1 MDKEY
6 IKSKYIESLT
16 EEEQNLITL
25 FSVICIEGVSVNV
38 VCNILK
44 PDNPREFNSL
54 VEKLCG
60 WNWLFC
66 DNQTIYSDPQIAAA
80 VLEISEL
87 KSDSVFKILSTL
99 REYIVLK
106 PLDDMISRQE
116 YFVVARLLLT
126 YLMEQWEVNCPDNS
140 QVLSLFSEIV
150 IAFATNAELSFFGNK
165 RQPVYILEDR
175 IDFKLLNYIKEKEEF
190 HSGGSV
196 NRLLG
201 GLFTSIFRYEEAKAA
216 FQLAESINDDDA
228 DLLLAQ
234 AIMYENLGIQGKAF
248 QYAYRAYLMNKEYWD
263 DEANIKVCLYIAYLC
278 ALCESP
284 ENCKYWR
291 NIARSLLCERAIP
304 TSHVFSITLKEI
316 EALLHLDDKA
326 LAFQILDSA
335 ELDVYKLYGGDAP
348 EMARIS
354 YIRSLV
360 DGEVGHL
367 RKSNEY
373 YRQYVNTNHLNYG
386 YSVGDTAV
394 LYSAIINDNIMRG
407 NNNTAKIFAIK
418 MQDLYAEGSNIA
430 PGVRLSQ
437 AFANCASNLADEIYE
452 LSDAYLE
459 MANKIYKDE
468 LKPDEEL
475 LAEIAPV
482 FHNGIIPKSV
492 LMTEEYR
499 IINIVKINICLGE
512 GRFDDAK
519 QLIEELANEEKDCL
533 ERLKWNIHL
542 GRTLIKE
549 GKLDDGLKVWKD
561 IIYEIPNAH
570 KFEITKE
577 IAEWARSYDLI
588 YDAMTFYEDA
598 FQADTMVYGKTCD
611 IAEALQC
618 YADVL
623 ALCGLKGKSDEPWKQ
638 ALMLMQSMGDKD
650 GISLLYFSWG
660 AAKQDYEAEILLKKA
675 IDNWEPEQYVYDETL
690 SKMYYFLCCSQAMQ
704 GKSEE
709 ARISAQKA
717 VRLYPVDFPINLLE
731 DIEAYL

>member
-87 KSDSVFKILSTL
+87 KSDSVFKLLSTL
-99 REYIVLK
+99 SEYIVLK

-126 YLMEQWEVNCPDNS
+126 YIMGQWEVNCPGNS
-140 QVLSLFSEIV
+140 LVLSLFSKTV
-150 IAFATNAELSFFGNK
+150 VAFATNVELSFFGNK
-165 RQPVYILEDR
+165 RQPAYTLEDR
-175 IDFKLLNYIKEKEEF
+175 IDFRLLDFLKEKEVF
-190 HSGGSV
+190 HPEESV

-216 FQLAESINDDDA
+216 FQIAESIDDEDA

-248 QYAYRAYLMNKEYWD
+248 QYAYRAYLMNKEYWND
-263 DEANIKVCLYIAYLC
+263 DANIKVCLYIAYLC
-278 ALCESP
+278 AICESP

-291 NIARSLLCERAIP
+291 NIARSLLGERTIP
-304 TSHVFSITLKEI
+304 AGHIFSITLKEI

-367 RKSNEY
+367 RKSNDY
-373 YRQYVNTNHLNYG
+373 YRRYVNTNHLNYG

-394 LYSAIINDNIMRG
+394 LYSAIINDNIIRG
-407 NNNTAKIFAIK
+407 NNNTANIFAIK

-437 AFANCASNLADEIYE
+437 AFANCASNLADECYD
-452 LSDAYLE
+452 LSEAYLE
-459 MANKIYKDE
+459 VAQKIYEDE
-468 LKPDEEL
+468 LKPDDDTL
-475 LAEIAPV
+475 SEISPV
-482 FHNGIIPKSV
+482 FHDGVIPKSV
-492 LMTEEYR
+492 LMTEENR
-499 IINIVKINICLGE
+499 IIKIVTINICLE
-512 GRFDDAK
+512 NGRIDEAK
-519 QLIEELANEEKDCL
+519 QLIKESAEKEEDIL
-533 ERLKWNIHL
+533 ERHKWDIHM
-542 GRTLIKE
+542 GRVLVKE
-549 GKLDDGLKVWKD
+549 GKLDDGLEMWRKAISNV
-561 IIYEIPNAH
+561 PNAT
-570 KFEITKE
+570 KFVVAKE
-577 IAEWARSYDLI
+577 IAEWARTYDLI
-588 YDAMTFYEDA
+588 YDAMGFYEEA
-598 FQADTMVYGKTCD
+598 LQAETMVYGKTCE

-623 ALCGLKGKSDEPWKQ
+623 ELCGLKGKSEEPWKQ
-638 ALMLMQSMGDKD
+638 AILLMRSMGDND
-650 GISLLYFSWG
+650 GIALLYFSWG
-660 AAKQDYEAEILLKKA
+660 ASKQDYEAECLLKKA
-675 IDNWEPEQYVYDETL
+675 IELWEPGHDVFDETL
-690 SKMYYFLCCSQAMQ
+690 SYMNYHLALSLGMQ
-704 GKSEE
+704 GKTDE
-709 ARISAQKA
+709 ARVSANES
-717 VRLYPVDFPINLLE
+717 VRLFPTEYPVHLYDE
-731 DIEAYL
+731 IEAYL

>member
-16 EEEQNLITL
+16 EEEQNLIIL
-25 FSVICIEGVSVNV
+25 FSIICIEGVSVNV

-80 VLEISEL
+80 VLEISGL
-87 KSDSVFKILSTL
+87 KSDSVAKILSNL

-126 YLMEQWEVNCPDNS
+126 YLMRKWEVTCPDNS
-140 QVLSLFSEIV
+140 QVLSLFSETV
-150 IAFATNAELSFFGNK
+150 IAFVTNAELSFFGNK
-165 RQPVYILEDR
+165 RQPVYTLEDR
-175 IDFKLLNYIKEKEEF
+175 IDYKLLNFIKEKEGF
-190 HSGGSV
+190 HSEGNA

-201 GLFTSIFRYEEAKAA
+201 GLFTSIFRYEEAKAV
-216 FQLAESINDDDA
+216 FQKAESNNDDDA

-248 QYAYRAYLMNKEYWD
+248 QYAYRAYLMNKEYWND
-263 DEANIKVCLYIAYLC
+263 DANIKVCLYIAYLC
-278 ALCESP
+278 AVCESS

-291 NIARSLLCERAIP
+291 NIARSLLGERTIP
-304 TSHVFSITLKEI
+304 AGHIFSITLKEI

-373 YRQYVNTNHLNYG
+373 YRRYVNTNHLNYG
-386 YSVGDTAV
+386 YTVGDTAV
-394 LYSAIINDNIMRG
+394 LYSAIINDNIIRG
-407 NNNTAKIFAIK
+407 NNNTANIFAIK

-459 MANKIYKDE
+459 MANKIYEDE

-482 FHNGIIPKSV
+482 FHNGIIPKSI

-519 QLIEELANEEKDCL
+519 QLIEELANEEKDSF
-533 ERLKWNIHL
+533 ERLKWNVHL

-549 GKLDDGLKVWKD
+549 GKLDDGLNVWKD
-561 IIYEIPNAH
+561 IINKVPNAY

-588 YDAMTFYEDA
+588 YDAMTFYEKT

-623 ALCGLKGKSDEPWKQ
+623 ELCGLKGKSDEPWKQ

-660 AAKQDYEAEILLKKA
+660 AAKQDYEAEHLLNKA
-675 IDNWEPEQYVYDETL
+675 IDNWKPEQYAFDETL

>member
-1 MDKEY
+1 M
-6 IKSKYIESLT
+6 
-16 EEEQNLITL
+16 
-25 FSVICIEGVSVNV
+25 
-38 VCNILK
+38 
-44 PDNPREFNSL
+44 
-54 VEKLCG
+54 
-60 WNWLFC
+60 
-66 DNQTIYSDPQIAAA
+66 
-80 VLEISEL
+80 
-87 KSDSVFKILSTL
+87 
-99 REYIVLK
+99 
-106 PLDDMISRQE
+106 
-116 YFVVARLLLT
+116 
-126 YLMEQWEVNCPDNS
+126 
-140 QVLSLFSEIV
+140 
-150 IAFATNAELSFFGNK
+150 
-165 RQPVYILEDR
+165 
-175 IDFKLLNYIKEKEEF
+175 
-190 HSGGSV
+190 
-196 NRLLG
+196 
-201 GLFTSIFRYEEAKAA
+201 
-216 FQLAESINDDDA
+216 
-228 DLLLAQ
+228 
-234 AIMYENLGIQGKAF
+234 
-248 QYAYRAYLMNKEYWD
+248 
-263 DEANIKVCLYIAYLC
+263 
-278 ALCESP
+278 
-284 ENCKYWR
+284 
-291 NIARSLLCERAIP
+291 
-304 TSHVFSITLKEI
+304 KEI
-316 EALLHLDDKA
+316 EALLHLDDKP

-335 ELDVYKLYGGDAP
+335 ELDIYKLYGGDAP

-373 YRQYVNTNHLNYG
+373 YRRYVNINHLNYG

-394 LYSAIINDNIMRG
+394 LYSAIINDNVIRG
-407 NNNTAKIFAIK
+407 NNNTADIFAIK
-418 MQDLYAEGSNIA
+418 MQDLYAEGANIA

-459 MANKIYKDE
+459 MANKIYEDE

-475 LAEIAPV
+475 LAEITPV

-519 QLIEELANEEKDCL
+519 QLIEELANEEKDCF
-533 ERLKWNIHL
+533 ERLKWNVHL

-549 GKLDDGLKVWKD
+549 GKLDEGLKVWKD
-561 IIYEIPNAH
+561 IIDKVPNAH

-623 ALCGLKGKSDEPWKQ
+623 ELCGLKGKSDEPWKQ

-660 AAKQDYEAEILLKKA
+660 AAKQDYEAEHLLNKA
-675 IDNWEPEQYVYDETL
+675 IDNWKPEQYAFDETL

-709 ARISAQKA
+709 ARVSAQKA
-717 VRLYPVDFPINLLE
+717 VRLFPVDFPINLLE

>member
-6 IKSKYIESLT
+6 IKSKYIESLKG
-16 EEEQNLITL
+16 EEQNLITL
-25 FSVICIEGVSVNV
+25 FSIICVEGVSVNV

-44 PDNPREFNSL
+44 PENPRDFNSL
-54 VEKLCG
+54 VKKLCG

-66 DNQTIYSDPQIAAA
+66 DHQTICSDPQIAAA
-80 VLEISEL
+80 VLEVSEL
-87 KSDSVFKILSTL
+87 KSDFVAKILSNL
-99 REYIVLK
+99 REYIVLQ

-126 YLMEQWEVNCPDNS
+126 YFMEQWEVNCPDNS
-140 QVLSLFSEIV
+140 QVLSLFSETV
-150 IAFATNAELSFFGNK
+150 IAFTTNVELSFFGNK

-190 HSGGSV
+190 HPGGSV

-201 GLFTSIFRYEEAKAA
+201 GLFTSIFRYEEAKDA
-216 FQLAESINDDDA
+216 FQMAESNYDEDA

-248 QYAYRAYLMNKEYWD
+248 QYAYRAYLINKEYWND
-263 DEANIKVCLYIAYLC
+263 DANIKICLYIAYLC
-278 ALCESP
+278 AICESQ

-291 NIARSLLCERAIP
+291 NIARSLLGDRAIP
-304 TSHVFSITLKEI
+304 VGHIFSITLKEI

-348 EMARIS
+348 EFARIS

-367 RKSNEY
+367 RKSNDY
-373 YRQYVNTNHLNYG
+373 YRRYVNTNHLNYG

-394 LYSAIINDNIMRG
+394 LYSAIINDNIIRG
-407 NNNTAKIFAIK
+407 NNNTANIFAIK

-459 MANKIYKDE
+459 MANKIYEDE
-468 LKPDEEL
+468 LKPNEEL
-475 LAEIAPV
+475 LAEILPV

-492 LMTEEYR
+492 LMTEEFR
-499 IINIVKINICLGE
+499 IINIVKVNICLGD
-512 GRFDDAK
+512 GRFDDSK

-533 ERLKWNIHL
+533 ECLKWNIHL

-549 GKLDDGLKVWKD
+549 GKVEDGLKVWKD
-561 IIYEIPNAH
+561 IINKVPNAH

-598 FQADTMVYGKTCD
+598 FQADSMVYGKTCD

-623 ALCGLKGKSDEPWKQ
+623 ELCGLKGKSDEPWKQ

-660 AAKQDYEAEILLKKA
+660 AAKQDYEAELLLNKA
-675 IDNWEPEQYVYDETL
+675 IDNWNPEQYAFDETL

-709 ARISAQKA
+709 ARVSAQKA

>member
-87 KSDSVFKILSTL
+87 KPDSVFKLLSTL

-126 YLMEQWEVNCPDNS
+126 YIMGQWEVNYPDDS
-140 QVLSLFSEIV
+140 QVLSLFSETV
-150 IAFATNAELSFFGNK
+150 IAFATNVELSFFGNK
-165 RQPVYILEDR
+165 RQPIYILEDR
-175 IDFKLLNYIKEKEEF
+175 IDHKLLNFIKEKEGF
-190 HSGGSV
+190 HSEGNV

-201 GLFTSIFRYEEAKAA
+201 ELFTSIFRYEEAKAA
-216 FQLAESINDDDA
+216 FQMAESIDDEDA

-248 QYAYRAYLMNKEYWD
+248 QYAYSAYLMNKEYWND
-263 DEANIKVCLYIAYLC
+263 DANIKICLYIAYLC
-278 ALCESP
+278 AVCESP

-291 NIARSLLCERAIP
+291 NIARSLLGERTIP
-304 TSHVFSITLKEI
+304 AGHIFSITLKEI

-373 YRQYVNTNHLNYG
+373 YRHYVNINHLNYG

-394 LYSAIINDNIMRG
+394 LYSAIINDNVIRG
-407 NNNTAKIFAIK
+407 NNNTADIFAIK
-418 MQDLYAEGSNIA
+418 MQDLYAEGANIA

-437 AFANCASNLADEIYE
+437 AFANCASNLADECYE
-452 LSDAYLE
+452 LSEAYLE
-459 MANKIYKDE
+459 VAQKIYEDE
-468 LKPDEEL
+468 LKPDEDTL
-475 LAEIAPV
+475 SEIAPV
-482 FHNGIIPKSV
+482 FHDGVIPKSV
-492 LMTEEYR
+492 LMTEENR
-499 IINIVKINICLGE
+499 IIKIVTINICLE
-512 GRFDDAK
+512 NGRIDEAK
-519 QLIEELANEEKDCL
+519 QLIKESAEKEGDIF
-533 ERLKWNIHL
+533 ERHKWDIHM
-542 GRTLIKE
+542 GRALVKE
-549 GKLDDGLKVWKD
+549 GKLDDGL
-561 IIYEIPNAH
+561 EIWRKAISNVPNAN
-570 KFEITKE
+570 KFEVAKE
-577 IAEWARSYDLI
+577 IAEWARTYDLI
-588 YDAMTFYEDA
+588 YDAMGFYEEA
-598 FQADTMVYGKTCD
+598 LRAETMVYGKTCE

-623 ALCGLKGKSDEPWKQ
+623 ELCGLKGKSEEPWKQ
-638 ALMLMQSMGDKD
+638 AILLMRSMGDND
-650 GISLLYFSWG
+650 GIALLYFSWG
-660 AAKQDYEAEILLKKA
+660 ASKQDYEAECLLKKA
-675 IDNWEPEQYVYDETL
+675 IDLWEPEHYVYDETL
-690 SKMYYFLCCSQAMQ
+690 SKMYYYLCCAQAMQ
-704 GKSEE
+704 SKSED
-709 ARISAQKA
+709 ARHSARKA
-717 VRLYPVDFPINLLE
+717 VSLYPIEFPINLVE

>member
-25 FSVICIEGVSVNV
+25 FSIICIEGVSVNV

-106 PLDDMISRQE
+106 PLDDMISRQD
-116 YFVVARLLLT
+116 YFAVARLLLT
-126 YLMEQWEVNCPDNS
+126 YLMEQWKVNCPDNS

-165 RQPVYILEDR
+165 RQPVYTLEDR
-175 IDFKLLNYIKEKEEF
+175 IDYKLLNFIKEKEGF
-190 HSGGSV
+190 HSEGNA

-201 GLFTSIFRYEEAKAA
+201 GLFTSIFRYEEAKAV
-216 FQLAESINDDDA
+216 FQKAESNYDDDA

-248 QYAYRAYLMNKEYWD
+248 QYAYRAYLVNKEYWND
-263 DEANIKVCLYIAYLC
+263 DANIKVCLYIAYLC
-278 ALCESP
+278 AICESP

-291 NIARSLLCERAIP
+291 NIARSLMGERTIP
-304 TSHVFSITLKEI
+304 AGHIFSITLKEI

-373 YRQYVNTNHLNYG
+373 YRRYVNTNHLNYG

-394 LYSAIINDNIMRG
+394 LYSAIINDNIIRG
-407 NNNTAKIFAIK
+407 NNNTANKFAIK

-459 MANKIYKDE
+459 MANKIYEDE

-475 LAEIAPV
+475 LAEITPV

-519 QLIEELANEEKDCL
+519 QLIEELANEEKGSF
-533 ERLKWNIHL
+533 ERLKWNVHL

-561 IIYEIPNAH
+561 IIYEVPNAH

-598 FQADTMVYGKTCD
+598 FLADTMVYGKTCD

-623 ALCGLKGKSDEPWKQ
+623 ELCGLKGKSDEPWKQ

-660 AAKQDYEAEILLKKA
+660 AAKQDYEAELLLNKA
-675 IDNWEPEQYVYDETL
+675 INNWEPEQYAFDETL

>member
-25 FSVICIEGVSVNV
+25 FSIICIEGVSVNV

-87 KSDSVFKILSTL
+87 KSDSVAKILSNL

-106 PLDDMISRQE
+106 PLDDMISRQD
-116 YFVVARLLLT
+116 YFVVARLLLI
-126 YLMEQWEVNCPDNS
+126 YLMEQWKVNCPDNS

-165 RQPVYILEDR
+165 RQPVYTLEDR
-175 IDFKLLNYIKEKEEF
+175 IDYKLLNFIKEKEGF
-190 HSGGSV
+190 HSEGNA

-201 GLFTSIFRYEEAKAA
+201 ELFTSIFRYEEAKAA
-216 FQLAESINDDDA
+216 FQMAESIADEDA

-234 AIMYENLGIQGKAF
+234 AIMYDNLGIQGKAF
-248 QYAYRAYLMNKEYWD
+248 QYAYRAYLMNKEYWND
-263 DEANIKVCLYIAYLC
+263 DANIKVCLYIAYLC
-278 ALCESP
+278 AICESS

-291 NIARSLLCERAIP
+291 NIARSLMGERTIP
-304 TSHVFSITLKEI
+304 AGHIFSITLKEI

-326 LAFQILDSA
+326 LAFQVLDSA

-373 YRQYVNTNHLNYG
+373 YRRYVNTNHLNYG
-386 YSVGDTAV
+386 YTVGDTAV
-394 LYSAIINDNIMRG
+394 LYSAIINDNIIRG
-407 NNNTAKIFAIK
+407 NNNTANIFAIK

-459 MANKIYKDE
+459 MANKIYEDE

-482 FHNGIIPKSV
+482 FHNGIIPKSI

-512 GRFDDAK
+512 SRFDDAK
-519 QLIEELANEEKDCL
+519 QLIEELAYEEKDSF

-549 GKLDDGLKVWKD
+549 GKLDDGLNVWKD
-561 IIYEIPNAH
+561 IINKVPNAH

-588 YDAMTFYEDA
+588 YDAMTFYEEA

-623 ALCGLKGKSDEPWKQ
+623 ELCGLKGKSDEPWKQ

-660 AAKQDYEAEILLKKA
+660 AAKQDYEAEHLLNKA
-675 IDNWEPEQYVYDETL
+675 INNWEPEQYAFDETL

-709 ARISAQKA
+709 ARVSAQKA

>member
-87 KSDSVFKILSTL
+87 KSDSVFKLLPTL

-126 YLMEQWEVNCPDNS
+126 YIMGQWEVNCPGNS
-140 QVLSLFSEIV
+140 LVLSLFSKTV
-150 IAFATNAELSFFGNK
+150 VAFATNVELSFFGNK
-165 RQPVYILEDR
+165 RQPAYTLEDR
-175 IDFKLLNYIKEKEEF
+175 IDFRLLDFLKEKEVF
-190 HSGGSV
+190 HPEESV

-216 FQLAESINDDDA
+216 FQIAESIDDEDA

-248 QYAYRAYLMNKEYWD
+248 QYAYRAYLMNKEYWND
-263 DEANIKVCLYIAYLC
+263 DANIKVCLYIAYLC
-278 ALCESP
+278 AICESP

-291 NIARSLLCERAIP
+291 NIARSLLGERTIP
-304 TSHVFSITLKEI
+304 AGHIFSITLKEI

-367 RKSNEY
+367 RKSNDY
-373 YRQYVNTNHLNYG
+373 YRRYVNTNHLNYG

-394 LYSAIINDNIMRG
+394 LYSGIINDHVIRG
-407 NNNTAKIFAIK
+407 NKYTAESFAVK
-418 MQDLYAEGSNIA
+418 MQNLHAEDKTTA
-430 PGVRLSQ
+430 PGVRISQ
-437 AFANCASNLADEIYE
+437 ALSNCFQSLVNEEVDLGK
-452 LSDAYLE
+452 AYLDV
-459 MANKIYKDE
+459 ARTIYDDE
-468 LKPDEEL
+468 LRPDDDTL
-475 LAEIAPV
+475 KEIAPI
-482 FHNGIIPKSV
+482 FQNGIIPNAIM
-492 LMTEEYR
+492 MTEVLR
-499 IINIVKINICLGE
+499 TINSTNINIALRE
-512 GRFDDAK
+512 GR
-519 QLIEELANEEKDCL
+519 IEEAKDMIDILIGNEKEDIEKL
-533 ERLKWNIHL
+533 NWEIHL
-542 GRTLIKE
+542 GRTLLEE
-549 GKLDDGLKVWKD
+549 GKVDEGVNVWRKILSKVT
-561 IIYEIPNAH
+561 NAK
-570 KFEITKE
+570 KFEMAKD
-577 IAEWARSYDLI
+577 IAEWAQSYGLTYESI
-588 YDAMTFYEDA
+588 EFYEEA
-598 FQADTMVYGKTCD
+598 LQPEAMVYGRTCD
-611 IAEALQC
+611 IANALQR
-618 YADVL
+618 YAEGL
-623 ALCGLKGKSDEPWKQ
+623 ELCGMKENDELWRQ
-638 ALMLMQSMGDKD
+638 ALMLMQSLGDKD
-650 GISLLYFSWG
+650 DISLLYFSWG
-660 AAKQDYEAEILLKKA
+660 LTKQDYEAECFLKKA
-675 IDNWEPEQYVYDETL
+675 IELWEPEHDVFDETL
-690 SKMYYFLCCSQAMQ
+690 SYMNFHLALSLGMQ
-704 GKSEE
+704 GKTDETRVAANES
-709 ARISAQKA
+709 
-717 VRLYPVDFPINLLE
+717 VRLFPAEYPVHLYE
-731 DIEAYL
+731 EIEAYL

>member
-87 KSDSVFKILSTL
+87 KPDSVFKLLSTL

-126 YLMEQWEVNCPDNS
+126 YIMGQWEVNYPDDS
-140 QVLSLFSEIV
+140 QVLSLFSETV
-150 IAFATNAELSFFGNK
+150 IAFATNVELSFFGNK
-165 RQPVYILEDR
+165 RQPIYILEDR
-175 IDFKLLNYIKEKEEF
+175 IDHKLLNFIKEKEGF
-190 HSGGSV
+190 HSEGNV

-201 GLFTSIFRYEEAKAA
+201 ELFTSIFRYEEAKAA
-216 FQLAESINDDDA
+216 FQMAESIDDEDA

-248 QYAYRAYLMNKEYWD
+248 QYAYRAYLMNKEYWND
-263 DEANIKVCLYIAYLC
+263 DANIKICLYIAYLC
-278 ALCESP
+278 AVCESP

-291 NIARSLLCERAIP
+291 NIARSLLGERTIP
-304 TSHVFSITLKEI
+304 AGHIFSITLKEI

-373 YRQYVNTNHLNYG
+373 YRRYVNTNHLNYG

-394 LYSAIINDNIMRG
+394 LYSAIINDNIIRG
-407 NNNTAKIFAIK
+407 NNNTANIFAIK
-418 MQDLYAEGSNIA
+418 MQDLYAEGFNIA

-459 MANKIYKDE
+459 MANKIYEDE

-492 LMTEEYR
+492 LMTEECR

-519 QLIEELANEEKDCL
+519 HLIEELANKEKDCL
-533 ERLKWNIHL
+533 ECLKWNIHL

-561 IIYEIPNAH
+561 IINEVPNAH

-588 YDAMTFYEDA
+588 YDAMAFYEDA
-598 FQADTMVYGKTCD
+598 LQADTMVYGKTCD

-623 ALCGLKGKSDEPWKQ
+623 ELCGLKGKSDEPWKQ

-660 AAKQDYEAEILLKKA
+660 AAKQDYEAEVLLNKA
-675 IDNWEPEQYVYDETL
+675 IDNWEPKQYAFDETL

>member
-87 KSDSVFKILSTL
+87 KPDSVFKLLSTL

-126 YLMEQWEVNCPDNS
+126 YIMGQWEVNYPDDS
-140 QVLSLFSEIV
+140 QVLSLFSETV
-150 IAFATNAELSFFGNK
+150 IAFATNVELSFFGNK
-165 RQPVYILEDR
+165 RQPIYILEDR
-175 IDFKLLNYIKEKEEF
+175 IDHKLLNFIKEKEGF
-190 HSGGSV
+190 HSEGNV

-201 GLFTSIFRYEEAKAA
+201 ELFTSIFRYEEAKAA
-216 FQLAESINDDDA
+216 FQMAESIDDEDA

-248 QYAYRAYLMNKEYWD
+248 QYAYRAYLMNKEYWND
-263 DEANIKVCLYIAYLC
+263 DANIKICLYIAYLC
-278 ALCESP
+278 AVCESP

-291 NIARSLLCERAIP
+291 NIARSLLGERTIP
-304 TSHVFSITLKEI
+304 AGHIFSITLKEI

-373 YRQYVNTNHLNYG
+373 YRRYVNTNHLNYG

-394 LYSAIINDNIMRG
+394 LYSAIINDNIIRG
-407 NNNTAKIFAIK
+407 NNNTANIFAIK
-418 MQDLYAEGSNIA
+418 MQDLYAEGFNIA

-459 MANKIYKDE
+459 MANKIYEDE
-468 LKPDEEL
+468 LKPDEDTL
-475 LAEIAPV
+475 SEIAPI
-482 FHNGIIPKSV
+482 FHNGVIPKSV
-492 LMTEEYR
+492 LMTEEIR
-499 IINIVKINICLGE
+499 IIKIVTINICLE
-512 GRFDDAK
+512 NGRIDEAK
-519 QLIEELANEEKDCL
+519 QLIRESAEKEEDNL
-533 ERLKWNIHL
+533 ERHKWDIHM
-542 GRTLIKE
+542 GRALVKE
-549 GKLDDGLKVWKD
+549 GKLDDGL
-561 IIYEIPNAH
+561 EIWRKAISNVPNAN
-570 KFEITKE
+570 KFEVAKE
-577 IAEWARSYDLI
+577 IAEWARTYDLI
-588 YDAMTFYEDA
+588 YDAMGFYEEVL
-598 FQADTMVYGKTCD
+598 QAETMVYGKTCE

-623 ALCGLKGKSDEPWKQ
+623 ELCGLKGKSEEPWKQ
-638 ALMLMQSMGDKD
+638 AILLMRSMSDND
-650 GISLLYFSWG
+650 GIALLYFSWG
-660 AAKQDYEAEILLKKA
+660 ASKQDYEAECLLKKA
-675 IDNWEPEQYVYDETL
+675 IELWEPEHYVYDETL
-690 SKMYYFLCCSQAMQ
+690 SKMYYYLCCAQAMQ
-704 GKSEE
+704 GKSED
-709 ARISAQKA
+709 ARHSARKA
-717 VRLYPVDFPINLLE
+717 VSLYPIEFPINLVE

>member
-1 MDKEY
+1 M
-6 IKSKYIESLT
+6 
-16 EEEQNLITL
+16 
-25 FSVICIEGVSVNV
+25 G
-38 VCNILK
+38 
-44 PDNPREFNSL
+44 
-54 VEKLCG
+54 
-60 WNWLFC
+60 
-66 DNQTIYSDPQIAAA
+66 
-80 VLEISEL
+80 EL
-87 KSDSVFKILSTL
+87 
-99 REYIVLK
+99 Y
-106 PLDDMISRQE
+106 
-116 YFVVARLLLT
+116 
-126 YLMEQWEVNCPDNS
+126 
-140 QVLSLFSEIV
+140 
-150 IAFATNAELSFFGNK
+150 
-165 RQPVYILEDR
+165 
-175 IDFKLLNYIKEKEEF
+175 
-190 HSGGSV
+190 
-196 NRLLG
+196 
-201 GLFTSIFRYEEAKAA
+201 TSIFRYEEAKEC
-216 FQLAESINDDDA
+216 FQKAETYLGEDSN
-228 DLLLAQ
+228 LLFAQ

-248 QYAYRAYLMNKEYWD
+248 QYAYRAYLMNKEYRND
-263 DEANIKVCLYIAYLC
+263 DANIKICLYIAYLC
-278 ALCESP
+278 ALCESS

-291 NIARSLLCERAIP
+291 NIVRSLLGDRAIP
-304 TSHVFSITLKEI
+304 AGHIFSITLKEI

-373 YRQYVNTNHLNYG
+373 YRRYVNTNHLNYG

-394 LYSAIINDNIMRG
+394 LYSAIINDNIIRG
-407 NNNTAKIFAIK
+407 NNNTANIFAIK

-459 MANKIYKDE
+459 MANKIYEDE

-492 LMTEEYR
+492 LMTEECR

-519 QLIEELANEEKDCL
+519 HLIEELANEEKDCL
-533 ERLKWNIHL
+533 ERLKWNIHF

-561 IIYEIPNAH
+561 IINEMPNAH

-623 ALCGLKGKSDEPWKQ
+623 ELCGLKGKSDEPWKQ

-660 AAKQDYEAEILLKKA
+660 AAKQDYEAEVLLNKA
-675 IDNWEPEQYVYDETL
+675 IDNWEPEQYAYDETL

>member
-1 MDKEY
+1 MEKDY
-6 IKSKYIESLT
+6 IKRMFMESLT
-16 EEEQNLITL
+16 EEEQDLITL

-44 PDNPREFNSL
+44 PDNTREFNSL

-60 WNWLFC
+60 RNWLFC
-66 DNQTIYSDPQIAAA
+66 DNQMIYSDSQIAAA
-80 VLEISEL
+80 VLEVSEL
-87 KSDSVFKILSTL
+87 ESDSVFKILSNL
-99 REYIVLK
+99 GEYIVLQ

-116 YFVVARLLLT
+116 YYVVARLLLT
-126 YLMEQWEVNCPDNS
+126 YLMGQWEVTCPDNS
-140 QVLSLFSEIV
+140 QVFPLFSETV

-190 HSGGSV
+190 HPEGSV

-201 GLFTSIFRYEEAKAA
+201 ELFTNIFRYEEAKVA
-216 FQLAESINDDDA
+216 FQMAESIHGEDA

-248 QYAYRAYLMNKEYWD
+248 LYAYRAYLMNKEYWND
-263 DEANIKVCLYIAYLC
+263 DVNIKVCLYIAYLC

-291 NIARSLLCERAIP
+291 NIARSLLGERAIP
-304 TSHVFSITLKEI
+304 ASHIFSITLKEI
-316 EALLHLDDKA
+316 EALLHLDDKP

-373 YRQYVNTNHLNYG
+373 YRRYVNTNHLNYG

-394 LYSAIINDNIMRG
+394 LYSAIINDNIIRG
-407 NNNTAKIFAIK
+407 NNNTANIFSIK

-459 MANKIYKDE
+459 MANKIYEDE

-492 LMTEEYR
+492 LMTEECR

-519 QLIEELANEEKDCL
+519 QLIEELANKEKDSF
-533 ERLKWNIHL
+533 ERLKWNVHL

-561 IIYEIPNAH
+561 IIYKVPNSH

-577 IAEWARSYDLI
+577 IAEWARSYGLI
-588 YDAMTFYEDA
+588 YDAMAFYEDA
-598 FQADTMVYGKTCD
+598 LQADTMVYGKTCD

-623 ALCGLKGKSDEPWKQ
+623 ELCGLKGKSEEPWKQ
-638 ALMLMQSMGDKD
+638 ALILMQSMGDKD
-650 GISLLYFSWG
+650 SISLLYFSWG
-660 AAKQDYEAEILLKKA
+660 TAKQDYESEVLLNKA
-675 IDNWEPEQYVYDETL
+675 IDNWEQEQYVYDETL

-704 GKSEE
+704 GKTED
-709 ARISAQKA
+709 ARFSAHKA
-717 VRLYPVDFPINLLE
+717 VELFPTDFPLHLLE
-731 DIEAYL
+731 DIEGYL

>member
-87 KSDSVFKILSTL
+87 KSDSVFKLLSTL

-126 YLMEQWEVNCPDNS
+126 YIMGQWEVNCPGNS
-140 QVLSLFSEIV
+140 LVLSLFSKTV
-150 IAFATNAELSFFGNK
+150 VAFATNVELSFFGNK
-165 RQPVYILEDR
+165 RQPAYTLEDR
-175 IDFKLLNYIKEKEEF
+175 IDFRLLDFLKEKEVF
-190 HSGGSV
+190 HPEESV

-216 FQLAESINDDDA
+216 FQIAESIDDEDA

-248 QYAYRAYLMNKEYWD
+248 QYAYRAYLMNKEYWND
-263 DEANIKVCLYIAYLC
+263 DANIKVCLYIAYLC
-278 ALCESP
+278 AICESP

-291 NIARSLLCERAIP
+291 NIARSLLGERTIP
-304 TSHVFSITLKEI
+304 AGHIFSITLKEI

-373 YRQYVNTNHLNYG
+373 YRRYVNTNHLNYG

-394 LYSAIINDNIMRG
+394 LYSGIINDHVIRG
-407 NNNTAKIFAIK
+407 NKYTAESFAVK
-418 MQDLYAEGSNIA
+418 MQNLHAEGKTTA
-430 PGVRLSQ
+430 PGVRISQ
-437 AFANCASNLADEIYE
+437 ALSNCFQSLVNEEVDLGK
-452 LSDAYLE
+452 AYLDV
-459 MANKIYKDE
+459 ARTIYDDE
-468 LKPDEEL
+468 LRPDDDTL
-475 LAEIAPV
+475 KEIAPI
-482 FHNGIIPKSV
+482 FQNGIIPNAIM
-492 LMTEEYR
+492 MTEVLR
-499 IINIVKINICLGE
+499 TINSTNINIALRE
-512 GRFDDAK
+512 GR
-519 QLIEELANEEKDCL
+519 IEEAKDMIDILIGNEKEDIEKL
-533 ERLKWNIHL
+533 NWEIHL
-542 GRTLIKE
+542 GRTLLEE
-549 GKLDDGLKVWKD
+549 GKVDEGVNVWRKILSKVT
-561 IIYEIPNAH
+561 NAK
-570 KFEITKE
+570 KFEMAKD
-577 IAEWARSYDLI
+577 IAEWAQSYGLTYESI
-588 YDAMTFYEDA
+588 EFYEEA
-598 FQADTMVYGKTCD
+598 LQPEAMVYGWTCD
-611 IAEALQC
+611 IANALQR
-618 YADVL
+618 YAEGL
-623 ALCGLKGKSDEPWKQ
+623 ELCGMKENDELWRQ
-638 ALMLMQSMGDKD
+638 ALMLMQSLGDKD
-650 GISLLYFSWG
+650 DISLLYFSWG
-660 AAKQDYEAEILLKKA
+660 LTKQDYEAECFLKKA
-675 IDNWEPEQYVYDETL
+675 IELWEPEHDVFDETL
-690 SKMYYFLCCSQAMQ
+690 SYMNFHLALSLGMQ
-704 GKSEE
+704 GKTDETRVAANES
-709 ARISAQKA
+709 
-717 VRLYPVDFPINLLE
+717 VRLFPAEYPVHLYE
-731 DIEAYL
+731 EIEAYL

>member
-1 MDKEY
+1 MDKDH
-6 IKSKYIESLT
+6 IKSIFIESLT

-87 KSDSVFKILSTL
+87 KPDSVFKLLSTL

-126 YLMEQWEVNCPDNS
+126 YIMGQWEVNYPDDS
-140 QVLSLFSEIV
+140 QVLSLFSETV
-150 IAFATNAELSFFGNK
+150 IAFATNVELSFFGNK
-165 RQPVYILEDR
+165 RQPIYILEDR
-175 IDFKLLNYIKEKEEF
+175 IDHKLLNFIKEKEGF
-190 HSGGSV
+190 HSEGNV

-201 GLFTSIFRYEEAKAA
+201 ELFTSIFRYEEAKAA
-216 FQLAESINDDDA
+216 FQMAESIDDEDA

-248 QYAYRAYLMNKEYWD
+248 QYAYRAYLMNKEYWND
-263 DEANIKVCLYIAYLC
+263 DANIKICLYIAYLC
-278 ALCESP
+278 AVCESP

-291 NIARSLLCERAIP
+291 NIARSLLGERTIP
-304 TSHVFSITLKEI
+304 AGHIFSITLKEI

-373 YRQYVNTNHLNYG
+373 YRRYVNTNHLNYG

-394 LYSAIINDNIMRG
+394 LYSAIINDNIIRG
-407 NNNTAKIFAIK
+407 NNNTANIFAIK
-418 MQDLYAEGSNIA
+418 MQDLYAEGFNIA

-459 MANKIYKDE
+459 MANKIYEDE
-468 LKPDEEL
+468 LKPDEDTL
-475 LAEIAPV
+475 SEIAPI
-482 FHNGIIPKSV
+482 FHNGVIPKSV
-492 LMTEEYR
+492 LMTEEIR
-499 IINIVKINICLGE
+499 IIKIVTINICLE
-512 GRFDDAK
+512 NGRIDEAK
-519 QLIEELANEEKDCL
+519 QLIRESAEKEEDNL
-533 ERLKWNIHL
+533 ERHKWDIHM
-542 GRTLIKE
+542 GRALVKE
-549 GKLDDGLKVWKD
+549 GKLDDGL
-561 IIYEIPNAH
+561 EIWRKAISNVPNAN
-570 KFEITKE
+570 KFEVAKE
-577 IAEWARSYDLI
+577 IAEWARTYDLI
-588 YDAMTFYEDA
+588 YDAMGFYEEVL
-598 FQADTMVYGKTCD
+598 QAETMVYGKTCE

-623 ALCGLKGKSDEPWKQ
+623 ELCGLKGKSEEPWKQ
-638 ALMLMQSMGDKD
+638 AILLMRSMSDND
-650 GISLLYFSWG
+650 GIALLYFSWG
-660 AAKQDYEAEILLKKA
+660 ASKQDYEAECLLKKA
-675 IDNWEPEQYVYDETL
+675 IELWEPEHYVYDETL
-690 SKMYYFLCCSQAMQ
+690 SKMYYYLCCAQAMQ
-704 GKSEE
+704 GKSED
-709 ARISAQKA
+709 ARHSARKA
-717 VRLYPVDFPINLLE
+717 VSLYPIEFPINLVE

>member
-1 MDKEY
+1 MEKDY
-6 IKSKYIESLT
+6 IKRMYMESLT
-16 EEEQNLITL
+16 EKEQNLITL

-38 VCNILK
+38 ACNILK

-66 DNQTIYSDPQIAAA
+66 DNQTVYSDPQIAAA

-126 YLMEQWEVNCPDNS
+126 YLMRKWEVTCPDNS
-140 QVLSLFSEIV
+140 QVLSLFSETV

-190 HSGGSV
+190 HPGGSV

-216 FQLAESINDDDA
+216 FQMAESIDDDDA

-248 QYAYRAYLMNKEYWD
+248 QYAYRTYLMNKEYWND
-263 DEANIKVCLYIAYLC
+263 DANIKVCLYIAYLC
-278 ALCESP
+278 AVCESQ

-291 NIARSLLCERAIP
+291 NIARSLLGERKIPAI
-304 TSHVFSITLKEI
+304 HIFSITLKEI

-373 YRQYVNTNHLNYG
+373 YRRYVNTNHLNYG

-394 LYSAIINDNIMRG
+394 LYSAIINDNIIRG
-407 NNNTAKIFAIK
+407 NNNTANIFAIK

-430 PGVRLSQ
+430 PDVRLSQ

-459 MANKIYKDE
+459 MANKIYEDE

-512 GRFDDAK
+512 GRFDDVK
-519 QLIEELANEEKDCL
+519 QLIEELANEEKDSF
-533 ERLKWNIHL
+533 ERLKWNVHL

-549 GKLDDGLKVWKD
+549 GKLDDGLNVWKD
-561 IIYEIPNAH
+561 IINKVPNAY

-588 YDAMTFYEDA
+588 YDAMTFYEEA

-623 ALCGLKGKSDEPWKQ
+623 ELCGLKGKSDEPWKQ

-660 AAKQDYEAEILLKKA
+660 AAKQDYEAEVLLNKA
-675 IDNWEPEQYVYDETL
+675 IDNWEPEQYAFDETL

-704 GKSEE
+704 GKTED
-709 ARISAQKA
+709 ARFSAHKA
-717 VRLYPVDFPINLLE
+717 VELFPTDFPLHLLE
-731 DIEAYL
+731 DIEGYL

>member
-87 KSDSVFKILSTL
+87 KSDSVFKLLSTL

-126 YLMEQWEVNCPDNS
+126 YIMGQWEVNCPGNS
-140 QVLSLFSEIV
+140 LVLSLFSKTV
-150 IAFATNAELSFFGNK
+150 VAFATNVELSFFGNK
-165 RQPVYILEDR
+165 RQPAYTLEDR
-175 IDFKLLNYIKEKEEF
+175 IDFRLLDFLKEKEVF
-190 HSGGSV
+190 HPEGSV
-196 NRLLG
+196 YRLLG

-216 FQLAESINDDDA
+216 FQIAESIDDEDA

-248 QYAYRAYLMNKEYWD
+248 QYAYRAYLMNKEYWND
-263 DEANIKVCLYIAYLC
+263 DANIKVCLYIAYLC
-278 ALCESP
+278 AICESP

-291 NIARSLLCERAIP
+291 NIARSLLGEKTIP
-304 TSHVFSITLKEI
+304 AGHIFSITLKEI
-316 EALLHLDDKA
+316 EALLHLDNKA

-367 RKSNEY
+367 RKSNDY
-373 YRQYVNTNHLNYG
+373 YRRYVNTNHLNYG

-394 LYSAIINDNIMRG
+394 LYSGIINDHVIRG
-407 NNNTAKIFAIK
+407 NKYTAESFAVK
-418 MQDLYAEGSNIA
+418 MQNLHAEGKTTA
-430 PGVRLSQ
+430 PGVRISQ
-437 AFANCASNLADEIYE
+437 ALSNCFQSLVNEEVDLGK
-452 LSDAYLE
+452 AYLDV
-459 MANKIYKDE
+459 ARTIYDDE
-468 LKPDEEL
+468 LRPDDDTL
-475 LAEIAPV
+475 KEIAPI
-482 FHNGIIPKSV
+482 FQNGIIPNAIM
-492 LMTEEYR
+492 MTEVLR
-499 IINIVKINICLGE
+499 TINSTNINIALRE
-512 GRFDDAK
+512 GR
-519 QLIEELANEEKDCL
+519 IEEAKDMIDILIGNEKEDIEKL
-533 ERLKWNIHL
+533 NWEIHL
-542 GRTLIKE
+542 GRTLLEE
-549 GKLDDGLKVWKD
+549 GKVDEGVNVWRKILSKVT
-561 IIYEIPNAH
+561 NAK
-570 KFEITKE
+570 KFEMAKD
-577 IAEWARSYDLI
+577 IAEWAQSYGLTYESI
-588 YDAMTFYEDA
+588 EFYEEA
-598 FQADTMVYGKTCD
+598 LQPEAMVYGRTCD
-611 IAEALQC
+611 IANALQR
-618 YADVL
+618 YAEGL
-623 ALCGLKGKSDEPWKQ
+623 ELCGMKENDELWRQ
-638 ALMLMQSMGDKD
+638 ALMLMQSLGDKD
-650 GISLLYFSWG
+650 DISLLYFSWG
-660 AAKQDYEAEILLKKA
+660 LTKQDYEAECFLKKA
-675 IDNWEPEQYVYDETL
+675 IELWEPEHDVFDETL
-690 SKMYYFLCCSQAMQ
+690 SYMNFHLALSLGMQ
-704 GKSEE
+704 GKTDETRVAANES
-709 ARISAQKA
+709 
-717 VRLYPVDFPINLLE
+717 VRLFPAEYPVHLYE
-731 DIEAYL
+731 EIEAYL

>member
-87 KSDSVFKILSTL
+87 KSDSVFKLLSTL

-126 YLMEQWEVNCPDNS
+126 YIMGQWEVNCPGNS
-140 QVLSLFSEIV
+140 LVLSLFSKTV
-150 IAFATNAELSFFGNK
+150 VAFATNVELSFFGNK
-165 RQPVYILEDR
+165 RQPAYTLEDR
-175 IDFKLLNYIKEKEEF
+175 IDFRLLDFLKEKEVF
-190 HSGGSV
+190 HPEGSV
-196 NRLLG
+196 YRLLG

-216 FQLAESINDDDA
+216 FQIAESIDDEDA

-248 QYAYRAYLMNKEYWD
+248 QYAYRAYLMNKEYWND
-263 DEANIKVCLYIAYLC
+263 DANIKVCLYIAYLC
-278 ALCESP
+278 AICESP

-291 NIARSLLCERAIP
+291 NIARSLLGERTIP
-304 TSHVFSITLKEI
+304 AGHIFSITLKEI
-316 EALLHLDDKA
+316 EALLHLDNKA

-367 RKSNEY
+367 RKSNDY
-373 YRQYVNTNHLNYG
+373 YRRYVNTNHLNYG

-394 LYSAIINDNIMRG
+394 LYSGIINDHVIRG
-407 NNNTAKIFAIK
+407 NKYTAESFAVK
-418 MQDLYAEGSNIA
+418 MQNLHAEGKTTA
-430 PGVRLSQ
+430 PGVRISQ
-437 AFANCASNLADEIYE
+437 ALSNCFQSLVNEEVDLGK
-452 LSDAYLE
+452 AYLDV
-459 MANKIYKDE
+459 ARTIYDDE
-468 LKPDEEL
+468 LRPDDDTL
-475 LAEIAPV
+475 KEIAPI
-482 FHNGIIPKSV
+482 FQNGIIPNAIM
-492 LMTEEYR
+492 MTEVLR
-499 IINIVKINICLGE
+499 TINSTNINIALRE
-512 GRFDDAK
+512 GR
-519 QLIEELANEEKDCL
+519 IEEAKDMIDILIGNEKEDIEKL
-533 ERLKWNIHL
+533 NWEIHL
-542 GRTLIKE
+542 GRTLLEE
-549 GKLDDGLKVWKD
+549 GKVDEGVNVWRKILSKVT
-561 IIYEIPNAH
+561 NAK
-570 KFEITKE
+570 KFEMAKD
-577 IAEWARSYDLI
+577 IAEWAQSYGLTYESI
-588 YDAMTFYEDA
+588 EFYEEA
-598 FQADTMVYGKTCD
+598 LQPEAMVYGRTCD
-611 IAEALQC
+611 IANALQR
-618 YADVL
+618 YAEGL
-623 ALCGLKGKSDEPWKQ
+623 ELCGMKENDELWRQ
-638 ALMLMQSMGDKD
+638 ALMLMQSLGDKD
-650 GISLLYFSWG
+650 DISLLYFSWG
-660 AAKQDYEAEILLKKA
+660 LTKQDYEAECFLKKA
-675 IDNWEPEQYVYDETL
+675 IELWEPEHDVFDETL
-690 SKMYYFLCCSQAMQ
+690 SYMNFHLALSLGMQ
-704 GKSEE
+704 GKTDETRVAANES
-709 ARISAQKA
+709 
-717 VRLYPVDFPINLLE
+717 VRLFPAEYPVHLYE
-731 DIEAYL
+731 EIEAYL

>member
-6 IKSKYIESLT
+6 IKSKYIESLA
-16 EEEQNLITL
+16 EEEQKLIAL
-25 FSVICIEGVSVNV
+25 FSVICIEGVSINV
-38 VCNILK
+38 VCNIVK

-66 DNQTIYSDPQIAAA
+66 DHQTIYSDPQIAAA
-80 VLEISEL
+80 VLEVSEL
-87 KSDSVFKILSTL
+87 KSDSVAKILSNL
-99 REYIVLK
+99 REYIVLQ

-116 YFVVARLLLT
+116 YFVVARLLLA
-126 YLMEQWEVNCPDNS
+126 YLMAQWEVAYPDNS
-140 QVLSLFSEIV
+140 QVLSLFSETV
-150 IAFATNAELSFFGNK
+150 IAFATNVELSFFGNK
-165 RQPVYILEDR
+165 RQPIYILEDR
-175 IDFKLLNYIKEKEEF
+175 IDYKLLNFIKEKEGF
-190 HSGGSV
+190 HSEGNV

-201 GLFTSIFRYEEAKAA
+201 ELFTSIFRYEEAKAA
-216 FQLAESINDDDA
+216 FQMAESIDDEDA

-248 QYAYRAYLMNKEYWD
+248 QYAYHAYLMNKEYRND
-263 DEANIKVCLYIAYLC
+263 DANIKICLYIAYLC
-278 ALCESP
+278 ALCESS

-291 NIARSLLCERAIP
+291 NIARSLLGERKIP
-304 TSHVFSITLKEI
+304 AVHIFSITLKEI

-354 YIRSLV
+354 YVRSLV

-373 YRQYVNTNHLNYG
+373 YRRYVNTNHLNYG

-394 LYSAIINDNIMRG
+394 LYSAIINDNIIRG
-407 NNNTAKIFAIK
+407 NNNTANIFAIK

-459 MANKIYKDE
+459 MANNIYEDE

-475 LAEIAPV
+475 LAEIVHV

-492 LMTEEYR
+492 LMTEECR

-519 QLIEELANEEKDCL
+519 QLIEELANNEKDCL

-561 IIYEIPNAH
+561 IINEVPNAH

-588 YDAMTFYEDA
+588 YDVMVFYEDA

-611 IAEALQC
+611 IAETLQC

-623 ALCGLKGKSDEPWKQ
+623 ELCGLKGKSDEPWKQ

-660 AAKQDYEAEILLKKA
+660 AAKQDYEAEVLLNKA
-675 IDNWEPEQYVYDETL
+675 IDNWEPEQYAFDETL

>member
-16 EEEQNLITL
+16 EEEQNLINL
-25 FSVICIEGVSVNV
+25 FSVICVEGVSVNV

-44 PDNPREFNSL
+44 PDNPREFNSH

-106 PLDDMISRQE
+106 PLDDMISRQD
-116 YFVVARLLLT
+116 YFAVARLLLT
-126 YLMEQWEVNCPDNS
+126 YLMEQWKVNCPDNS

-165 RQPVYILEDR
+165 RQPVYTLEDR
-175 IDFKLLNYIKEKEEF
+175 IDYKLLNFIKEKEGF
-190 HSGGSV
+190 HSEGNA

-201 GLFTSIFRYEEAKAA
+201 GLFTSIFRYEEAKAV
-216 FQLAESINDDDA
+216 FQKAESNYDDDA

-248 QYAYRAYLMNKEYWD
+248 QYAYRAYLVNKEYWND
-263 DEANIKVCLYIAYLC
+263 DANIKVCLYIAYLC
-278 ALCESP
+278 AICESP

-291 NIARSLLCERAIP
+291 NIARSLMGERTIP
-304 TSHVFSITLKEI
+304 AGHIFSITLKEI

-373 YRQYVNTNHLNYG
+373 YRRYVNTNHLNYG

-394 LYSAIINDNIMRG
+394 LYSAIINDNIIRG
-407 NNNTAKIFAIK
+407 NNNTANIFAIK

-459 MANKIYKDE
+459 MANNIYEDE

-475 LAEIAPV
+475 LAKIAPV

-492 LMTEEYR
+492 LMTEECR
-499 IINIVKINICLGE
+499 IIKIVKINICLGE

-519 QLIEELANEEKDCL
+519 QLIEELANNEKDCL

-561 IIYEIPNAH
+561 IINEVPNAH

-588 YDAMTFYEDA
+588 YDAMVFYEDA

-623 ALCGLKGKSDEPWKQ
+623 ELCGLKGKSDEPWKQ

-660 AAKQDYEAEILLKKA
+660 AAKQDYEAEVLLNKA
-675 IDNWEPEQYVYDETL
+675 IDNWEPEQYAFDETL

>member
-16 EEEQNLITL
+16 EEEQNLITI

-66 DNQTIYSDPQIAAA
+66 DNQTIYCDPQVAAA

-126 YLMEQWEVNCPDNS
+126 YLMEQWKVNCPDNS

-165 RQPVYILEDR
+165 RQPVYTLEDR
-175 IDFKLLNYIKEKEEF
+175 IDYKLLNFIKEKEGF
-190 HSGGSV
+190 HSEGNA

-201 GLFTSIFRYEEAKAA
+201 GLFTSIFRYEEAKAV
-216 FQLAESINDDDA
+216 FQKAESNYDDDA

-248 QYAYRAYLMNKEYWD
+248 QYAYRAYLVNKEYWND
-263 DEANIKVCLYIAYLC
+263 DANIKVCLYIAYLC
-278 ALCESP
+278 AICESP

-291 NIARSLLCERAIP
+291 NIARSLMGERTIP
-304 TSHVFSITLKEI
+304 AGHIFSITLKEI

-373 YRQYVNTNHLNYG
+373 YRRYVNTNHLNYG

-394 LYSAIINDNIMRG
+394 LYSAIINDNIIRG
-407 NNNTAKIFAIK
+407 NNNTANIFAIK

-459 MANKIYKDE
+459 MANNIYEDE

-475 LAEIAPV
+475 LAKIAPV

-492 LMTEEYR
+492 LMTEECR
-499 IINIVKINICLGE
+499 IIKIVKINICLGE

-519 QLIEELANEEKDCL
+519 QLIEELANNEKDCL

-561 IIYEIPNAH
+561 IINEVPNAH

-588 YDAMTFYEDA
+588 YDAMVFYEDA

-623 ALCGLKGKSDEPWKQ
+623 ELCGLKGKSDEPWKQ

-660 AAKQDYEAEILLKKA
+660 AAKQDYEAEVLLNKA
-675 IDNWEPEQYVYDETL
+675 IDNWEPEQYAFDETL

>member
-6 IKSKYIESLT
+6 IKSKYIESLA
-16 EEEQNLITL
+16 EEEQKLIAL
-25 FSVICIEGVSVNV
+25 FSVICIEGVSINV
-38 VCNILK
+38 VCNIVK

-66 DNQTIYSDPQIAAA
+66 DHQTIYSDPQIAAA
-80 VLEISEL
+80 VLEVSEL
-87 KSDSVFKILSTL
+87 KFDSVAKILSNL
-99 REYIVLK
+99 REYIVLQ

-126 YLMEQWEVNCPDNS
+126 YLMRKWEVTYPDNS
-140 QVLSLFSEIV
+140 QVLSLFSENV
-150 IAFATNAELSFFGNK
+150 IAFATNVELSFFGNK
-165 RQPVYILEDR
+165 RHPIYTLEDR
-175 IDFKLLNYIKEKEEF
+175 IDYKLLNFIKEKEIF
-190 HSGGSV
+190 HSDGNA

-201 GLFTSIFRYEEAKAA
+201 GLFTSIFRYEEAKAV
-216 FQLAESINDDDA
+216 FQMAGSKYDEDA

-263 DEANIKVCLYIAYLC
+263 DDANIKVCLYIAYLC
-278 ALCESP
+278 AVCESQ

-291 NIARSLLCERAIP
+291 NIARSLLGDRAIP
-304 TSHVFSITLKEI
+304 AGHIFSIILKEI

-373 YRQYVNTNHLNYG
+373 YRRYVNTNHLNYG

-394 LYSAIINDNIMRG
+394 LYSAIINDNIIRG
-407 NNNTAKIFAIK
+407 NNNTANLFAIK

-459 MANKIYKDE
+459 MANNIYEDE

-492 LMTEEYR
+492 LMTEECR

-519 QLIEELANEEKDCL
+519 QLIEELANNEKDCL

-561 IIYEIPNAH
+561 IINEVPNAH

-588 YDAMTFYEDA
+588 YDAMAFYEDA
-598 FQADTMVYGKTCD
+598 FQADAMVYGKTCD

-623 ALCGLKGKSDEPWKQ
+623 ELCGLKGKSDEPWKQ

-660 AAKQDYEAEILLKKA
+660 AAKQDYEAEVLLNKA
-675 IDNWEPEQYVYDETL
+675 IDNWEPEQYAFDETL

>member
-87 KSDSVFKILSTL
+87 KSDSVFKLLSTL

-126 YLMEQWEVNCPDNS
+126 YIMGQWEVNCPGNGL
-140 QVLSLFSEIV
+140 VLSLFSKTV
-150 IAFATNAELSFFGNK
+150 IAFATNVELSFFGNK
-165 RQPVYILEDR
+165 RQPAYTLEDR
-175 IDFKLLNYIKEKEEF
+175 IDFRLLDFLKEKEVF
-190 HSGGSV
+190 HPEGSV

-216 FQLAESINDDDA
+216 FQIAESIDDEDA

-248 QYAYRAYLMNKEYWD
+248 QYAYRAYLMNKEYWND
-263 DEANIKVCLYIAYLC
+263 DANIKVCLYIAYLC
-278 ALCESP
+278 AICESP

-291 NIARSLLCERAIP
+291 NIARSLLGERTIP
-304 TSHVFSITLKEI
+304 AGHIFSITLKEI
-316 EALLHLDDKA
+316 EALLHLDDKP

-335 ELDVYKLYGGDAP
+335 ELDIYKLYGGDAP

-373 YRQYVNTNHLNYG
+373 YRRYVNINHLNYG

-394 LYSAIINDNIMRG
+394 LYSAIINDNVIRG
-407 NNNTAKIFAIK
+407 NNNTADIFAIK
-418 MQDLYAEGSNIA
+418 MQDLYAEGANIA

-459 MANKIYKDE
+459 MANKIYEDE

-475 LAEIAPV
+475 LAEITPV

-519 QLIEELANEEKDCL
+519 QLIEELANEEKDCF
-533 ERLKWNIHL
+533 ERLKWNVHL

-549 GKLDDGLKVWKD
+549 GKLDEGLKVWKD
-561 IIYEIPNAH
+561 IIDKVPNAH

-623 ALCGLKGKSDEPWKQ
+623 ELCGLKGKSDEPWKQ

-660 AAKQDYEAEILLKKA
+660 AAKQDYEAEHLLNKA
-675 IDNWEPEQYVYDETL
+675 IDNWKPEQYAFDETL

-709 ARISAQKA
+709 ARVSAQKA
-717 VRLYPVDFPINLLE
+717 VRLFPVDFPINLLE

>member
-87 KSDSVFKILSTL
+87 KSDSVFKLLSTL

-126 YLMEQWEVNCPDNS
+126 YIMGQWEVNCPGNS
-140 QVLSLFSEIV
+140 LVLSLFSKTV
-150 IAFATNAELSFFGNK
+150 VAFATNVELSFFGNK
-165 RQPVYILEDR
+165 RQPAYTLEDR
-175 IDFKLLNYIKEKEEF
+175 IDFRLLDFLKEKEVF
-190 HSGGSV
+190 HPEESV

-216 FQLAESINDDDA
+216 FQIAESIDDEDA

-248 QYAYRAYLMNKEYWD
+248 QYAYRAYLMNKEYWND
-263 DEANIKVCLYIAYLC
+263 DANIKVCLYIAYLC
-278 ALCESP
+278 AICESP

-291 NIARSLLCERAIP
+291 NIARSLLGERTIP
-304 TSHVFSITLKEI
+304 AGHIFSITLKEI

-367 RKSNEY
+367 RKSNDY
-373 YRQYVNTNHLNYG
+373 YRRYVNTNHLNYG

-394 LYSAIINDNIMRG
+394 LYSGIINDHVIRG
-407 NNNTAKIFAIK
+407 NKYTAESFAVK
-418 MQDLYAEGSNIA
+418 MQNLHAEGKTTA
-430 PGVRLSQ
+430 PGVRISQ
-437 AFANCASNLADEIYE
+437 ALSNCFQSLVNEEVDLGK
-452 LSDAYLE
+452 AYLDV
-459 MANKIYKDE
+459 ARTIYDDE
-468 LKPDEEL
+468 LRPDDDTL
-475 LAEIAPV
+475 KEIAPI
-482 FHNGIIPKSV
+482 FQNGIIPNAIM
-492 LMTEEYR
+492 MTEVLR
-499 IINIVKINICLGE
+499 TINSTNINIALRE
-512 GRFDDAK
+512 GR
-519 QLIEELANEEKDCL
+519 IEEAKDMIDILIGNEKEDIEKL
-533 ERLKWNIHL
+533 NWEIHL
-542 GRTLIKE
+542 GRTLLEE
-549 GKLDDGLKVWKD
+549 GKVDEGVNVWRKILSKVT
-561 IIYEIPNAH
+561 NAK
-570 KFEITKE
+570 KFEMAKD
-577 IAEWARSYDLI
+577 IAEWAQSYGLTYESI
-588 YDAMTFYEDA
+588 EFYEEA
-598 FQADTMVYGKTCD
+598 LQPEAMVYGWTCD
-611 IAEALQC
+611 IANALQR
-618 YADVL
+618 YAEGL
-623 ALCGLKGKSDEPWKQ
+623 ELCGMKENDELWRQ
-638 ALMLMQSMGDKD
+638 ALMLMQSLGDKD
-650 GISLLYFSWG
+650 DISLLYFSWG
-660 AAKQDYEAEILLKKA
+660 LTKQDYEAECFLKKA
-675 IDNWEPEQYVYDETL
+675 IELWEPEHDVFDETL
-690 SKMYYFLCCSQAMQ
+690 SYMNFHLALSLGMQ
-704 GKSEE
+704 GKTDETRVAANES
-709 ARISAQKA
+709 
-717 VRLYPVDFPINLLE
+717 VRLFPAEYPVHLYE
-731 DIEAYL
+731 EIEAYL